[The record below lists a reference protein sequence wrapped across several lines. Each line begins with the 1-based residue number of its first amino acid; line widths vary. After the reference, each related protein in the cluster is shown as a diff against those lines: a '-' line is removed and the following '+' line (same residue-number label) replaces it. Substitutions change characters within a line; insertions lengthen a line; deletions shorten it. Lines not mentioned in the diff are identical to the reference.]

1 MGNQSD
7 FVHLLVFACVS
18 VKISNKA
25 HDIHSLSVYLIWNYA
40 WMKET
45 IAINH
50 AQTFKMCVYFH
61 LRANK
66 FSKKWVTHEICL
78 CWSIISVSELM
89 CQKKKRNKSH
99 RFFWWSTFWGEFI
112 IQILWEKKL
121 SNLSWAMLNMSFS
134 IVKKFQEES
143 TWNGITPCANKNN
156 LISKCNS
163 ADSRSLCFSECETHN
178 LIRTIFL
185 PRGMLSCHL
194 IHWDRIIVMQSI

>member
-40 WMKET
+40 WIKET

-89 CQKKKRNKSH
+89 CQKKREINHIGFFDEVLFEVNLLSKYFERKSF
-99 RFFWWSTFWGEFI
+99 RT
-112 IQILWEKKL
+112 
-121 SNLSWAMLNMSFS
+121 WAE
-134 IVKKFQEES
+134 QCS
-143 TWNGITPCANKNN
+143 TWVFLLWKN
-156 LISKCNS
+156 SKKNQH
-163 ADSRSLCFSECETHN
+163 ETA
-178 LIRTIFL
+178 
-185 PRGMLSCHL
+185 
-194 IHWDRIIVMQSI
+194 